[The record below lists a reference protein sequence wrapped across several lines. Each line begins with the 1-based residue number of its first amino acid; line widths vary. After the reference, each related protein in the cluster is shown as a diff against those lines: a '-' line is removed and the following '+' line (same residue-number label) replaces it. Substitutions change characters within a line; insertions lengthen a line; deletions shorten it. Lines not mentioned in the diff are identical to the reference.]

1 MRRSEAYKEQPYE
14 NSCAMRT
21 VDPAAHSAPHVRALP
36 PADKVF
42 FVAAQRW
49 RIGDGLIPFD
59 ARLSPEGNI

>member
-1 MRRSEAYKEQPYE
+1 
-14 NSCAMRT
+14 MRT
-21 VDPAAHSAPHVRALP
+21 VEPAAHSAPHVRALP

-59 ARLSPEGNI
+59 VRLSPEGNI